1 MFIPTAALRV
11 IRRLRMISS
20 GLFVATACLGV
31 TACHADAA
39 VDSLAPVTADRL
51 TVGWT
56 AANGLTLAIDSV
68 PFVRRSSL
76 AIVKAGWT
84 GVILNQP
91 EIKPQ
96 ITDWTTAPGGIRTAK
111 ITMENA
117 DAVCSYTLTVSPQ
130 DSVTVDLAYRL
141 KRDIPA
147 EIEYAAGY
155 LSGPLLQGAGVSNYT
170 AGIAGT
176 PTAGVPAQ
184 ISVAPPGAGKTQ
196 EQNRLGP
203 ALKSITFGTRLGAVS
218 IGYSG
223 TAPAPVLFDGRSDST
238 VWAADFPLF
247 WLGIGSPSPKIA
259 FKDGER
265 HAEFTFRVSPN
276 APASTLLAAA
286 NPSATAEAIP
296 AASVPTLSAQPL
308 ILPRPKAMTFREG
321 ASGLRLGKTTRIV
334 LTDKSKNAR
343 KAAHLLLGEINQ
355 RFGFLPKVI
364 DISERQS
371 LFGSLVVKD
380 AIVLGLGGKSPAL
393 SKERLPVPQK
403 PEGYAVAVGTQQ
415 ALVAG
420 TDEAGVL
427 WGAQTLIQLL
437 AADAGGPL
445 IRPAVIQDWPTLSVR
460 AVHLFYGR
468 DALPF
473 HEKLIDRILARFKM
487 NSLFIQAEQ
496 VRWDADPAV
505 APNWAGTK
513 ADLSKEIA
521 FARDRGMTLYPLME
535 SYGHMEWLFG
545 KSGNVEFAE
554 DPATPYAVNT
564 TNTKAMS
571 YLETFNAEADSLF
584 NAPGFHAGLDEV
596 TMRGRFP
603 YRSLPRT
610 FPDLFVS
617 NASYWHDFAAKRGK
631 TLWLW
636 ADMALYPSEVSPCF
650 GTAPTA
656 KDAAAVRAGLPKDI
670 VMVDWQYSAHNS
682 YPSLKV
688 LKDAGFQKLVAATWY
703 YPEGIQNFSKA
714 AAQIGALGA
723 MQTTW
728 CGYES
733 KESVLDTLERR
744 QFTSMVLAADYF
756 WNGGDGPVPQKLP
769 YDFAQVFTQQWKDK
783 SVGDYRVRN
792 GAVVSFSPASVS
804 TDWIGYGAETALSG
818 IPTGDTRLTDGVN
831 YRFPSQR
838 GAAVLLQGKLNPT
851 GSTAPQS
858 ITLPL
863 TDGKKPSIIREVH
876 LILAAS
882 HQATP
887 RTKIGTLS
895 FTTSDGTATSVDLIY
910 GKNIASWNDGQSV
923 TDAPVILKGKMANG
937 LEPHL
942 RVLTW
947 MPAPNGAPPVSVTIT
962 SANTEA
968 APVIFTVTALK

>member
-1 MFIPTAALRV
+1 MFIASSALCVIRQLRV
-11 IRRLRMISS
+11 ISSRL
-20 GLFVATACLGV
+20 LVATACFSV
-31 TACHADAA
+31 ADCHAYAV

-56 AANGLTLAIDSV
+56 AANGLTLAIDGV

-76 AIVKAGWT
+76 VIVKAGWT
-84 GVILNQP
+84 GVLLNQP
-91 EIKPQ
+91 EIKPK
-96 ITDWTTAPGGIRTAK
+96 ITDWATAPGGTRTAI
-111 ITMENA
+111 ITLENA
-117 DAVCSYTLTVSPQ
+117 DAVCSYTLNVSQ
-130 DSVTVDLAYRL
+130 QNSVTVDLAYRL

-155 LSGPLLQGAGVSNYT
+155 LSGPLLQGASVGNYT
-170 AGIAGT
+170 AGITGT
-176 PTAGVPAQ
+176 STDGVPAR
-184 ISVAPPGAGKTQ
+184 ISVAPPAPEKTQ
-196 EQNRLGP
+196 DQNRLGP
-203 ALKSITFGTRLGAVS
+203 PLKSVTLGTRLGAVS
-218 IGYSG
+218 IDYSG
-223 TAPAPVLFDGRSDST
+223 TAPAPILFDGRSDSM
-238 VWAADFPLF
+238 VWATDFPLF

-265 HAEFTFRVSPN
+265 HAAFTFRVAPA
-276 APASTLLAAA
+276 APASAPLITEA
-286 NPSATAEAIP
+286 PSATAEAVP
-296 AASVPTLSAQPL
+296 AAYVPTLSAQPL
-308 ILPRPKAMTFREG
+308 ILPRPKAMTVREG
-321 ASGLRLGKTTRIV
+321 ASGLRLSKTTRII
-334 LTDKSKNAR
+334 LTDKSPNAR
-343 KAAHLLLGEINQ
+343 KAAHLLLAEIKQ
-355 RFGFLPKVI
+355 RFGFIPKVV
-364 DISERQS
+364 DVTERQS
-371 LFGSLVVKD
+371 LFNSLLTKD
-380 AIVLGLGGKSPAL
+380 AIVLGLGGQSPAL

-403 PEGYAVAVGTQQ
+403 PEGYAIAVGAQQ

-427 WGAQTLIQLL
+427 WGTQTLIQLL

-460 AVHLFYGR
+460 AVHLFHGK

-487 NSLFIQAEQ
+487 NALFVQAEQ
-496 VRWDADPAV
+496 VRWDADPDV

-513 ADLSKEIA
+513 ADLGKEIA

-535 SYGHMEWLFG
+535 SYGHMEWLFQ

-564 TNTKAMS
+564 TNAKAMS

-610 FPDLFVS
+610 FPDLFVA

-636 ADMALYPSEVSPCF
+636 ADMALYPPEVSPCF
-650 GTAPTA
+650 GTASSA

-670 VMVDWQYSAHNS
+670 VMVDWQYTAHNS

-714 AAQIGALGA
+714 ASQIGALGA

-733 KESVLDTLERR
+733 KEAVLDTLERR

-756 WNGGDGPVPQKLP
+756 WNGGEGPVPQKLP
-769 YDFAQVFTQQWKDK
+769 YDFAQVFTQQWKDT
-783 SVGDYRVRN
+783 SVGDFSPRN
-792 GAVVSFSPASVS
+792 GTVVSFSPASVS
-804 TDWIGYGAETALSG
+804 TDWIGDGAEAALSG
-818 IPTGDTRLTDGVN
+818 IPTGDTRLGDGIN
-831 YRFPSQR
+831 YRFAAKT

-851 GSTAPQS
+851 GSAAPRS
-858 ITLPL
+858 VTLPL
-863 TDGKKPSIIREVH
+863 TDGKKPGAIHEVH
-876 LILAAS
+876 LVLAAS
-882 HQATP
+882 HQATAG
-887 RTKIGTLS
+887 TKLGTVS
-895 FTTSDGTATSVDLIY
+895 FIASDGTATSVDLIY
-910 GKNIASWNDGQSV
+910 GKNIAAWNDEQSV
-923 TDAPVILKGKMANG
+923 TDAPILLRGKTAGG
-937 LEPHL
+937 LEARL
-942 RVLTW
+942 RVLTYQA
-947 MPAPNGAPPVSVTIT
+947 APKAAPPVSVTIT

-968 APVIFTVTALK
+968 APIVFAVTAVN